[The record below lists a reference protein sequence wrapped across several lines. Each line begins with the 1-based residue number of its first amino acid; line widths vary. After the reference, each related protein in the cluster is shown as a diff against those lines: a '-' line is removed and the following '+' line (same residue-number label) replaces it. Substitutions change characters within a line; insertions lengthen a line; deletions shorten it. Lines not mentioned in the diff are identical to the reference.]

1 MDLFW
6 YCEGDAIRQ
15 IQMEKIESIAALK
28 DSQSQN
34 KAKLQLEQLKI
45 LKFTTLIDVDREE
58 LEGIETAIIAVI
70 PQIVKVFEVKVV
82 IIKVR

>member
-1 MDLFW
+1 MQF
-6 YCEGDAIRQ
+6 
-15 IQMEKIESIAALK
+15 QMEKIEAIVALE

-34 KAKLQLEQLKI
+34 KARLQLRQLKI
-45 LKFTTLIDVDREE
+45 LMFTTLVDADREE
-58 LEGIETAIIAVI
+58 LECIERAIIVVI